1 MKKPSSLPL
10 VGASMGIGLEPLR
23 DFLRLKLG
31 RIVLVQLPGNR
42 EEALQVMRFCR
53 KNHIYVMLAEVVH
66 RHNHERWH
74 AAGLSKADLEEI
86 VAEAGEYFVGR
97 YAVGEA
103 GGMLYWPKSYVID
116 EGVHAYP
123 NLPPCRNEKEA
134 HDAYIAYLRGQL
146 DFERREICD
155 CPLFDVESSI
165 AFARHAEAGI
175 DGLCLE
181 MLPGDP
187 RLTLAAIRGTA
198 RSRMMLWGVHIAM
211 LWYGGF
217 ALDGLWLRRWRISL
231 YLAFL
236 SGADFIYPES
246 GHLEYAVA
254 GTKRFRFRSPEMRRT
269 RRELRRLHQL
279 SQVHA
284 RPAAGP
290 LTPAAVLLGNC
301 DGHPGIWNPYAWGQ
315 YESGGKWETSDAER
329 GWELFDAVFRKED
342 IFHENVKGE
351 HNHTGNPPCGQI
363 DVVPP
368 EADLSRY
375 TLLLLTGYNR
385 MDDVLYEKLAAYVE
399 NGGHLVIWLSHFDTA
414 EKRGDPVKLYRNGD
428 LARLCGLRVTGREKE
443 DVTGMKFIRESSFP
457 GYDFPVRAVGRD
469 PYCLGHAVPAS
480 VETVDPESRVLAVFS
495 GDHGDTMENALKH
508 PLLTE
513 RRLGKG
519 VVFTVTAFSPP
530 GAPGM
535 RKFAEIL
542 LRTALAAHSTELEV
556 ISPDTVR
563 WAVYPDGGGRKVLY
577 VLNCDP
583 DLPQAVRVRRR
594 GKLSSPI
601 LLEPAGFRIL
611 YAASGLLVIPSD
623 PLFALRGRGE
633 RYQADTDAQDIDLE
647 NLSSRSRTCAVNGVE
662 ATLAPGERKTVSCPA
677 RIPEEKKSFF
687 DPGFLEEPVIRMKDT
702 STPY

>member
-10 VGASMGIGLEPLR
+10 VGASMGIGIEPLR

-31 RIVLVQLPGNR
+31 RIVLIQLPGDR
-42 EEALQVMRFCR
+42 ELALQVMRFCR
-53 KNHIYVMLAEVVH
+53 ENRIYVMLAEVVH

-74 AAGLSKADLEEI
+74 AAGLSKADLEEAA
-86 VAEAGEYFVGR
+86 AEAGAYFVGR

-123 NLPPCRNEKEA
+123 SLPPCRNEKEA
-134 HDAYIAYLRGQL
+134 HDAYIAYLEGQL
-146 DFERREICD
+146 AFERGEICD

-165 AFARHAEAGI
+165 AFACHAEAGI

-198 RSRMMLWGVHIAM
+198 RSRGMLWGVHIAM

-217 ALDGLWLRRWRISL
+217 ALDELWLRRWRISL
-231 YLAFL
+231 YLAYL

-246 GHLEYAVA
+246 GHLEYAA
-254 GTKRFRFRSPEMRRT
+254 PGAQKFAFDSPEMLRT

-290 LTPAAVLLGNC
+290 LAPAAVLLGNC

-315 YESGGKWETSDAER
+315 YENGEAWETSDAER
-329 GWELFDAVFRKED
+329 GWELFDTVFRRED
-342 IFHENVKGE
+342 IFHETVKGDRD
-351 HNHTGNPPCGQI
+351 HSGNPPCGQI

-375 TLLLLTGYNR
+375 KLLLLIGYNR
-385 MDDVLYEKLAAYVE
+385 MDDVLYEKLAAYAE
-399 NGGHLVIWLSHFDTA
+399 NGGHLVLWLSHFDTA
-414 EKRGDPVKLYRNGD
+414 ENRGDPVKLYRNGD
-428 LARLCGLRVTGREKE
+428 LSRLCGLRVTGRDRE

-457 GYDFPVRAVGRD
+457 EYDFPVRPVGRD
-469 PYCLGHAVPAS
+469 PYCLGHSVPAA
-480 VETVDPESRVLAVFS
+480 VEITDPGLRILAVYS

-519 VVFTVTAFSPP
+519 AVFTVTSFSPP
-530 GAPGM
+530 GASGM

-542 LRTALAAHSTELEV
+542 LRTALAAHLTELEV

-563 WAVYPDGGGRKVLY
+563 WAAYPDGDGRQVLY

-583 DLPQAVRVRRR
+583 DLPQSIRVQYR
-594 GKLSSPI
+594 GRLSQTVP
-601 LLEPAGFRIL
+601 LEPAGFRIL
-611 YAASGLLVIPSD
+611 YAASGILLIPSD
-623 PLFALRGRGE
+623 PLFELHGADGRW
-633 RYQADTDAQDIDLE
+633 QADTAAQNLDLE
-647 NLSSRSRTCAVNGVE
+647 NLSSGPRTCSVNGVE
-662 ATLAPGERKTVSCPA
+662 AALAPGERKTIACPA
-677 RIPEEKKSFF
+677 RIPGEKAPFL
-687 DPGFLEEPVIRMKDT
+687 DPGFLEEPVIEMKDP